1 MWTATSSTLAEAGP
15 VELSVRNL
23 LGENTMY
30 MEVLSG
36 ETTVYKSG
44 MKATAPNQCTSDVLL
59 GCRKPYG
66 FPAAG

>member
-1 MWTATSSTLAEAGP
+1 M
-15 VELSVRNL
+15 ELSVRNL